1 MMTLQEIINKH
12 HLTEQDLLCF
22 LGIGTARAA
31 ELATRDHED
40 EKAKEFTNISKD
52 IEKVLFNR
60 AITNH

>member
-12 HLTEQDLLCF
+12 HLTEQDILCF
-22 LGIGTARAA
+22 LGIGTSRAA
-31 ELATRDHED
+31 EIAIIDFED
-40 EKAKEFTNISKD
+40 EKAKEFINISKD